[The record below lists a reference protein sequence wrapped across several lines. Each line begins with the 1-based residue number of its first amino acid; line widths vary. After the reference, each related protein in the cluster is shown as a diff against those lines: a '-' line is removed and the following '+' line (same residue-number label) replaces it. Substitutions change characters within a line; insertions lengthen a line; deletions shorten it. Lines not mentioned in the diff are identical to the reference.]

1 MLITINTQAFHVE
14 AAPAASAL
22 PCWYGVD
29 AKRRLDTVRA
39 LAGRCA
45 R

>member
-1 MLITINTQAFHVE
+1 MLITINTQTFHLE
-14 AAPAASAL
+14 AVPAASAL

-29 AKRRLDTVRA
+29 AKRRLDTTRA
-39 LAGRCA
+39 LAGRRA